1 MGDLALAWNQAGGYA
16 DWQVGS
22 GDLVNTNTLDTAI
35 IRSLFTDA
43 RAPDD
48 LDLPDPRGFWAD
60 TYNGFL
66 SGSLLW
72 LLARSK
78 ISDRQALLR
87 QAEGYC
93 NSALAWLVTAG
104 VAATVTTAA
113 SFEGPGIMG
122 LVITVTEPTGT
133 TTSQF
138 KYSYLWNGG

>member
-1 MGDLALAWNQAGGYA
+1 VIWPSPGTRPAATRTGRSAA
-16 DWQVGS
+16 
-22 GDLVNTNTLDTAI
+22 AI

-122 LVITVTEPTGT
+122 LVITVT
-133 TTSQF
+133 
-138 KYSYLWNGG
+138 WNGG